1 MENRT
6 PSFTVRLKEAGSI
19 TASQDLYAIKKIGQ
33 PLRQPMCAKKK
44 KIQKNVFKILK
55 NKFTPYLGKLPK
67 K

>member
-33 PLRQPMCAKKK
+33 PLRQPMCAKKQ
-44 KIQKNVFKILK
+44 KIQKNVFKIV
-55 NKFTPYLGKLPK
+55 K